1 MSKHKLDLL
10 QFYIAKN
17 VNIKNLNN
25 KEKTDKEDKIYIE
38 GLRKDLGISANNKI
52 NKKYERANRK

>member
-38 GLRKDLGISANNKI
+38 GLRKDLGISANNKT
-52 NKKYERANRK
+52 NRKNERNRK